1 MNDVYSLD
9 TYKNSSDEV
18 IFLGVFVRAY
28 ITQT

>member
-18 IFLGVFVRAY
+18 ILLGVFARAY